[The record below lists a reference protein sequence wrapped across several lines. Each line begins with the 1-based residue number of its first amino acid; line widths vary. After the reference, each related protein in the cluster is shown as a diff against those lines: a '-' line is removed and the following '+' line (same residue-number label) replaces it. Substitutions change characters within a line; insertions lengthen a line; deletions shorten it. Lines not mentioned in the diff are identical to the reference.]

1 LQTKLILPPRIS
13 FVDIKYCVGGRMEL
27 SMTDGL
33 SNLLA
38 NNAEINQYYSSLP
51 QNVQNA
57 VVCSGEDICS
67 LEDLL
72 TCIKGITGSC
82 QG

>member
-1 LQTKLILPPRIS
+1 
-13 FVDIKYCVGGRMEL
+13 
-27 SMTDGL
+27 MTDGL